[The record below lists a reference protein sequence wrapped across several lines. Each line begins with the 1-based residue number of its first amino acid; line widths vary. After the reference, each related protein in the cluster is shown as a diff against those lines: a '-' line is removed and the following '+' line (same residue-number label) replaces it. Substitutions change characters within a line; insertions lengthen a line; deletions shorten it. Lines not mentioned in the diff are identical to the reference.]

1 MGQVNLSSYSIAV
14 RDFRRARRKASLQQ
28 LLDRFR
34 GESHRLL
41 PYDEVVRQ
49 LAGRESGRWELR
61 EIPLSAI
68 VGSVGRY
75 NDFTRDFLPL
85 KDSVE
90 GRWASVKV
98 AMTGL
103 IGLPPIEVYQVGEA
117 YFVLDGNH
125 RISVARQL
133 GATRIQ
139 AYVNQVHTKAP
150 LSPEVDL
157 DELIIKSE
165 LAEFLARTRL
175 DETRPETDFTV
186 TAPGR
191 YRLLE
196 SQIGSGMAVVGGET
210 QPFGQAAAEWHDHVY
225 QPLVELIR
233 EMGMPHEFPDRTEAD
248 LYVWIAQHR
257 AELEQSLGWQIGARS
272 AAADLIA
279 RAKGTVLSRLA
290 RRSRPLQGE
299 LVSAASGEMTDRSL
313 LTEILVPVSGQA
325 DDWVALHQADIIAQR
340 EGARVLGLHVVTT
353 EQQAEGEHAKLV
365 QSTFE
370 THCASNESECRL
382 AIEVGK
388 ITPTISERARWAD
401 LVVVKLNHPPG
412 AGAIEKLSSGFRAL
426 LRSCPR
432 PVLAVPRAESPLTHA
447 MLAFDGSPK
456 AEEGLYLAAYL
467 ASRWKI
473 ALTVI
478 SVSESGN
485 VADFTLGPAG
495 EYLDQHELDYEL
507 IAAEGQTSL
516 EILEAIQRRQADLLI
531 IGGYGRNPVAETVL
545 GSSVDQIL
553 RAASI
558 PVLVCQ

>member
-34 GESHRLL
+34 GESQRLL
-41 PYDEVVRQ
+41 PYEEVMRQ

-61 EIPLSAI
+61 EIPLASI

-125 RISVARQL
+125 RVSVARQL
-133 GATRIQ
+133 GASHIQ
-139 AYVNQVHTKAP
+139 AYVNQVRTKAP

-175 DETRPETDFTV
+175 DETRPDTDFTV
-186 TAPGR
+186 TSPGR

-196 SQIGSGMAVVGGET
+196 QQIDSGVAAAEGGPR
-210 QPFGQAAAEWHDHVY
+210 PFDQVAAEWHDHLY
-225 QPLVELIR
+225 QPLLDLIR
-233 EMGMPHEFPDRTEAD
+233 EMGMPHEFPERTETD
-248 LYVWIAQHR
+248 LYVWITQHR
-257 AELEQSLGWQIGARS
+257 AELEESLGWQIGARS
-272 AAADLIA
+272 AAADLIS
-279 RAKGTVLSRLA
+279 RAKRTVLSRLG
-290 RRSRPLQGE
+290 RRSRPPQTE
-299 LVSAASGEMTDRSL
+299 LVSATSGEMTDRSL
-313 LTEILVPVSGQA
+313 LTEILVPISGKA

-353 EQQAEGEHAKLV
+353 ESQAEGEQAKLV

-370 THCASNESECRL
+370 THCVSNE
-382 AIEVGK
+382 
-388 ITPTISERARWAD
+388 
-401 LVVVKLNHPPG
+401 
-412 AGAIEKLSSGFRAL
+412 
-426 LRSCPR
+426 
-432 PVLAVPRAESPLTHA
+432 
-447 MLAFDGSPK
+447 
-456 AEEGLYLAAYL
+456 
-467 ASRWKI
+467 
-473 ALTVI
+473 
-478 SVSESGN
+478 
-485 VADFTLGPAG
+485 
-495 EYLDQHELDYEL
+495 
-507 IAAEGQTSL
+507 
-516 EILEAIQRRQADLLI
+516 
-531 IGGYGRNPVAETVL
+531 
-545 GSSVDQIL
+545 
-553 RAASI
+553 
-558 PVLVCQ
+558 